1 MGMVKWNEGYNS
13 LDANSK
19 TTERIGDK
27 NMVKESLKKILPV
40 MQAFVEG
47 KTIQRYDLKKDDWY
61 DISPNA
67 NIDFC
72 YDYRIKPEPKYRPFK
87 SQEECWNEMQKHQ
100 PFGWLRNIFTQRLFN
115 IDTISYTTY
124 NIRIN
129 NSILDGDDAFNSY
142 TFVDGTPFGIKEE

>member
-1 MGMVKWNEGYNS
+1 
-13 LDANSK
+13 
-19 TTERIGDK
+19 
-27 NMVKESLKKILPV
+27 MVKEGLKKILPV

-61 DISPNA
+61 DVSPNA

-72 YDYRIKPEPKYRPFK
+72 YDYRIKPEPKYRSFN

-100 PFGWLRNIFTQRLFN
+100 PFGWLRNIFTKRLFN
-115 IDTISYTTY
+115 IDTISYTTC
-124 NIRIN
+124 NIIIN

-142 TFVDGTPFGIKEE
+142 TFVDGTPFGIKETRQ

>member
-1 MGMVKWNEGYNS
+1 MEMVQWNKGYNS
-13 LDANSK
+13 LDAHSK

-61 DISPNA
+61 DVSPNA
-67 NIDFC
+67 NIDFG
-72 YDYRIKPEPKYRPFK
+72 YDYRIKPESKYRPFK
-87 SQEECWNEMQKHQ
+87 SQEECWNEMLKHQ

-129 NSILDGDDAFNSY
+129 NFILDGDDAFNSY
-142 TFVDGTPFGIKEE
+142 TFADGTPFGIKEE